1 MTLDMFLTHVPL
13 GLLFIGHY
21 LSQWKVTIK
30 NRAELAGTGNLH
42 SVDYTIP
49 GWSKT
54 NSARAASCSVL
65 LESKMNT

>member
-1 MTLDMFLTHVPL
+1 MFLTHVPL

-21 LSQWKVTIK
+21 HSQWKVTIK

-49 GWSKT
+49 GWLKT
-54 NSARAASCSVL
+54 NSARASSFSVL

>member
-1 MTLDMFLTHVPL
+1 MFLTHVSL
-13 GLLFIGHY
+13 GLLFTGRYH
-21 LSQWKVTIK
+21 SQWKVTTK

-54 NSARAASCSVL
+54 NSARVTSFNVL
-65 LESKMNT
+65 LESKMNI

>member
-1 MTLDMFLTHVPL
+1 MTLDMFLTHIPL

-65 LESKMNT
+65 LE